1 MNLYEYQAKKLM
13 AKYNLP
19 VLTGFVCTT
28 LNDIEHYITSNSI
41 GHGPWVV
48 KCQVQTGGRGKSGGV
63 CIVHSTTNILS
74 FANKWLGNRLVTYQ
88 TTDIGEL
95 VTSILIEPAVKIVQE
110 FYLSISIDR
119 DESQIICMASTQGGM
134 NVEITEQKTPNFIH
148 KIVINPSVGIYPYQ
162 GRILACKLGLSG
174 AKINQFSRIIVSATR
189 MLLENDLTLIEINP
203 LAITDD
209 DHFCCLDA
217 KMIVD
222 RNAIF
227 RQSELLNTCA
237 INKPIDMLNF
247 INYIPLE
254 GNIGCMVN
262 GAGLAMATMDV
273 IKSLGGIPANF
284 LDIGGGANKECIIS
298 AFNMILKDAK
308 VQAILIN
315 IFGGIVCCDLVAE
328 CIITV
333 LLSRCTTKHI
343 PIVARLKGNNSTLG
357 SNRLINSKLNIIVTD
372 NLIYA
377 IQQIVTAVK
386 LKNVNFN

>member
-19 VLTGFVCTT
+19 VLTGFVCVT
-28 LNDIEHYITSNSI
+28 LNDIEHYIASNRI

-48 KCQVQTGGRGKSGGV
+48 KCQVQAGGRGKSGGV
-63 CIVHSTTNILS
+63 CIVHSTKNILS
-74 FANKWLGNRLVTYQ
+74 FANKWLGNRLITYQ
-88 TTDIGEL
+88 TTDTGEL

-134 NVEITEQKTPNFIH
+134 NIEITEQKTSNFIH

-162 GRILACKLGLSG
+162 GRVLACKLGLSG
-174 AKINQFSRIIVSATR
+174 AKINQFSRIVVSITR

-209 DHFCCLDA
+209 DRFYCLDA

-222 RNAIF
+222 HNAIF
-227 RQSELLNTCA
+227 RQSELLNICS
-237 INKPIDMLNF
+237 INKPIDILNF

-308 VQAILIN
+308 VQAILVN

-328 CIITV
+328 CIITA
-333 LLSRCTTKHI
+333 LSRYTTKHI
-343 PIVARLKGNNSTLG
+343 PIVARLEGNHSTLG

-386 LKNVNFN
+386 LKNVNFS